1 MLEPHEYEDFV
12 VGAVYETSAR
22 EVTDA
27 DIRAFADVSGDRNPL
42 HLDEAY
48 AAGSAFGGR
57 VAHGVLGL
65 AIATGL
71 VHEMRLTAGTL
82 IAFAGLDW
90 SFRAPIRPG
99 DAVRVRIEVAA
110 RRTTSKPDRGLVRLA
125 VQLIGPDDRVVQ
137 EGEWGMLVRRRG
149 AAGDGGD
156 SRAAPSPAT

>member
-22 EVTDA
+22 EVTDG
-27 DIRAFADVSGDRNPL
+27 DIRAFAAVSGDRNPL

-71 VHEMRLTAGTL
+71 VHETRLTAGTL

-90 SFRAPIRPG
+90 SFRSPIRPG

-110 RRTTSKPDRGLVRLA
+110 RRATSKPDRGLVRLA
-125 VQLIGPDDRVVQ
+125 VQLIGPDERIVQ
-137 EGEWGMLVRRRG
+137 EGEWRMLVRRRG
-149 AAGDGGD
+149 GVDD
-156 SRAAPSPAT
+156 